1 MSARRAVFA
10 LAAVAAV
17 LLAGCSQRYSAERD
31 GKKLGQALCDLKTA
45 TTAEDAADAK
55 NDVTNQLNDLGNKYA
70 LATAEDRNDIERNLA
85 DLAEHTVQGND
96 TLEQQDLAVL
106 RRSLGNIVEDTDEV
120 AEAAWEGVGE
130 GLSDCTA

>member
-31 GKKLGQALCDLKTA
+31 GKKLGKALCDLKTA

-55 NDVTNQLNDLGNKYA
+55 NDVMNQLNDLGNKYA